1 LSPPAKYTR
10 TKGTSII
17 YSKRKLFF
25 FSVLSGEDEGKTAL
39 MAALHGEK
47 VLGKI
52 RVGNCE
58 RQEDRDR
65 HIDRWK
71 QRSR

>member
-17 YSKRKLFF
+17 YRKRKLIF

-39 MAALHGEK
+39 MAALHGGK

-65 HIDRWK
+65 QIDRWK